1 MPTIDFNKKLT
12 AADDVLLRELDGEA
26 VILHLGDESYYGLNE
41 SGTRMWQV
49 LGDSENIEGAVLPLL
64 EEFEVDEATLRT
76 DLNNLIQSLLEK
88 KMVVLS

>member
-1 MPTIDFNKKLT
+1 MPTIDFNKKLR
-12 AADDVLLRELDGEA
+12 AADHVLLRELDGEA